1 MKVSSR
7 LELAGEQLTNINV
20 FASAVSMVDFA
31 PKMGRKWVKNYIKY
45 IEVKDAWQ
53 MDVKC
58 VGYIMVYNDG
68 LLICI

>member
-1 MKVSSR
+1 MPHMKVSSR

-53 MDVKC
+53 MDVN
-58 VGYIMVYNDG
+58 VLDI
-68 LLICI
+68 